1 MSVVHRAME
10 DCWRQLAQDLGVE
23 VKRCVSYSQI
33 KRIIRSIDIE
43 SFNSINESYFGSIV
57 VCQGQVWRS
66 ADGKELRGSID
77 GAAGQT
83 RGQNVVSLTSHR
95 GGQSAVVGYYDGSK
109 ESEKPVVT
117 AHFELAGPLKDGYSF
132 DALHTF
138 PRNLELIDQR
148 GGTYLAQV
156 KGNQAVLLE
165 DCELI
170 HQHLPAACCD
180 RQCEKGHGR
189 VETRRAWGYGLPAAD
204 LEERWI
210 QTGISSLLV
219 VERSRYNTKT
229 QKESCET
236 AYWVSNQPI
245 DEERFADLC
254 EAARGHW
261 AIEAHHRIRD
271 VQMGEDQMLVRN
283 PKEARVVAGFITTA
297 VNLLARQGGNMSEL
311 REKLTRNYA
320 LIDPLFKRN

>member
-33 KRIIRSIDIE
+33 KRIIRSIDTK

-117 AHFELAGPLKDGYSF
+117 AHFELAGPLKDGYSRIGGPIRRV
-132 DALHTF
+132 AHF
-138 PRNLELIDQR
+138 PAQFGADRPA
-148 GGTYLAQV
+148 GG
-156 KGNQAVLLE
+156 
-165 DCELI
+165 
-170 HQHLPAACCD
+170 HLPGAG
-180 RQCEKGHGR
+180 KGKPGR
-189 VETRRAWGYGLPAAD
+189 TAGGLRVDPPAPS
-204 LEERWI
+204 
-210 QTGISSLLV
+210 SSLL
-219 VERSRYNTKT
+219 
-229 QKESCET
+229 
-236 AYWVSNQPI
+236 
-245 DEERFADLC
+245 
-254 EAARGHW
+254 
-261 AIEAHHRIRD
+261 
-271 VQMGEDQMLVRN
+271 
-283 PKEARVVAGFITTA
+283 
-297 VNLLARQGGNMSEL
+297 
-311 REKLTRNYA
+311 
-320 LIDPLFKRN
+320 